1 MAFSLCCV
9 CRSGFVA
16 VASVN
21 VIIAAYVVS
30 AFKEDKDVEP
40 AAAVPRVGCWARTD
54 KRTD

>member
-1 MAFSLCCV
+1 MAVFLCFV